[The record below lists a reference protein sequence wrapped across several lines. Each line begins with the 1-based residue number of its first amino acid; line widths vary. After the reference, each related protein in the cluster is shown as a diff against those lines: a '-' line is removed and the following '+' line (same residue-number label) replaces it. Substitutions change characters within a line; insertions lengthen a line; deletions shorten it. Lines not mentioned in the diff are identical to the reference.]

1 MAAEVDHL
9 LTLARSDTDA
19 GRWLACAIRDWCD
32 GKSWTTATGIQPS
45 QVSRAIR
52 DQHLK
57 AASAMLGGD
66 PVELHRAVMRFESA
80 LWPRWKRQGHPTG
93 RATPLNRELFHA
105 RQSAPLPSSV
115 KQYRRILRDT

>member
-1 MAAEVDHL
+1 MAAEVEHL
-9 LTLARSDTDA
+9 LTLARSDTEA

-32 GKSWTTATGIQPS
+32 GKPWTTATGIQPS

-57 AASAMLGGD
+57 AASVMLGGD
-66 PVELHRAVMRFESA
+66 PVELHRAAMRFEA
-80 LWPRWKRQGHPTG
+80 VLWPRWKRLGYPPGQS
-93 RATPLNRELFHA
+93 TPLNGELFHA
-105 RQSAPLPSSV
+105 RQSAPLPASV